1 MTFTETQTFAP
12 WALWLMRICYLGFA
26 LVFFFLYAQGIFK
39 SLWVPLLIVVISAPL
54 FLLLEFAKLKTR
66 IGQKG
71 ISLSFKPLTK
81 KSYAWTDIQSAELI
95 DYGFVGGWGIRMT
108 LKYGTVY
115 NTQGQEG
122 VLLTFKTGKKVVIG
136 TQRKAA
142 LQKALDTYLKP
153 KY

>member
-1 MTFTETQTFAP
+1 MTFTETKTFAP
-12 WALWLMRICYLGFA
+12 WALWLMRICILGFA

-71 ISLSFKPLTK
+71 ISL
-81 KSYAWTDIQSAELI
+81 
-95 DYGFVGGWGIRMT
+95 R
-108 LKYGTVY
+108 TVY

-122 VLLTFKTGKKVVIG
+122 VLLTFKTSKKVVIG

-142 LQKALDTYLKP
+142 LQKALDTYFKS
-153 KY
+153 